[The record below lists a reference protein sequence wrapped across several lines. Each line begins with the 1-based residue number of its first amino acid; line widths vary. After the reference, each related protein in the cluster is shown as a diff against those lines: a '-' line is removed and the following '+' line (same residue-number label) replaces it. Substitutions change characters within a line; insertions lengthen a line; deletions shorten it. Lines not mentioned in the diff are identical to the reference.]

1 MFEGETE
8 TELSEAMR
16 ERAQAVG
23 LVMRRPSW
31 SPNTMKVHEATLYAK
46 EKGLDD
52 KFHHM
57 AAQAF
62 WENAADLNN
71 SEILKGIA
79 ERSGLDWAE
88 LSPLLESHHYQDAV
102 LRDYEAAKAIDVGGT
117 PTYQIAGELLKGDV
131 SLEDL
136 QSAVEQA
143 ANG

>member
-8 TELSEAMR
+8 TELNEGMR
-16 ERAQAVG
+16 ERARGVG

-31 SPNTMKVHEATLYAK
+31 NPNTMKVHEATLYAK

-52 KFHHM
+52 KFHHL

-62 WENAADLNN
+62 WENAADLND
-71 SEILKGIA
+71 SEVLKGIA
-79 ERSGLDWAE
+79 EQAGLDWAE
-88 LSPLLESHHYQDAV
+88 LGPLLESQRYRDAV
-102 LRDYEAAKAIDVGGT
+102 LQDYEAAKALDVGGT

-131 SLEDL
+131 SQEDL

-143 ANG
+143 ANS